1 MAGFDEE
8 YDDNFTEQEI
18 DEEEEISLVDDDEQL
33 TELEEE
39 NEIVDDNDIEEKGEA
54 LEIDEE
60 LDLEAEIEGEIEGE
74 TEVEDMDASI
84 SEIEEEKKKSA
95 QLGKREKQ
103 TNPYLTKYEFT
114 KIIGVR
120 AEQLLYGAQQL
131 VKSKETNPLKI
142 AVEELKQRRLPFIVR
157 RKIHQKTNKI
167 SYEDWSIEEFKN
179 VDDLISFYDY

>member
-8 YDDNFTEQEI
+8 YDDNFTAQEI
-18 DEEEEISLVDDDEQL
+18 DEDEEISLVDDDEQL
-33 TELEEE
+33 TELEDE
-39 NEIVDDNDIEEKGEA
+39 NEIADENDIEEKGEV

-60 LDLEAEIEGEIEGE
+60 LDLEVEIEAELDGE
-74 TEVEDMDASI
+74 TEVDEMEASV
-84 SEIEEEKKKSA
+84 SEIEEDKKKST
-95 QLGKREKQ
+95 QFGKREKQ

-157 RKIHQKTNKI
+157 RKIYQKTNKI

-179 VDDLISFYDY
+179 LDDLISFYDY